1 MESLDNIVFYT
12 IDRAIKTYRQF
23 AQQQLKKHGF
33 EMTVDQW
40 IVLKCILQNPEIT
53 QSEIAQAVFKDSA
66 SVTRIIALLVKAKY
80 LKSKANPSNRRRVV
94 LTITALGL
102 ETLEEMEKVIKKNRK
117 TALKDIKKKDIERIK
132 ALMNQISENCS

>member
-23 AQQQLKKHGF
+23 AQQQLKKNGF

-66 SVTRIIALLVKAKY
+66 SVTRIIALLVKSKY

-117 TALKDIKKKDIERIK
+117 TALKTIKKKDIERIK
-132 ALMNQISENCS
+132 VLMNQISENCS